1 MQHSREKIH
10 PMAELGDLD
19 PEDYKTFYD
28 LFTHEKIIPYLPDQ
42 AIPKS
47 YADAKQEI
55 IDLMKKEWDGV
66 GRYWGIYHCGCLIG
80 TVGFHTLDQKNKS
93 IEISYEISPDF
104 WGKGIATHAVVYCIE
119 YAKVHFLNI
128 DKVIAYTLVDN
139 IGSHRVAEKSGFKR
153 IRICKN
159 DCFYH
164 GKIIDRLLF
173 EIDLRDDQ
181 EQSN

>member
-1 MQHSREKIH
+1 MQPDMNLRKPGVNVAAARLARARSLVSRERKV
-10 PMAELGDLD
+10 L
-19 PEDYKTFYD
+19 
-28 LFTHEKIIPYLPDQ
+28 IPSL
-42 AIPKS
+42 
-47 YADAKQEI
+47 
-55 IDLMKKEWDGV
+55 
-66 GRYWGIYHCGCLIG
+66 
-80 TVGFHTLDQKNKS
+80 
-93 IEISYEISPDF
+93 
-104 WGKGIATHAVVYCIE
+104 
-119 YAKVHFLNI
+119 AKVHFLNI